1 MAANNILDPPIPL
14 LRIKDPSEFG
24 TVEIS
29 HRFHVPVQNQG
40 AANEVAAHWDK
51 RKEELPY
58 CPDSVDKE
66 QFIYTS
72 IEFADATI
80 SNRLHIS
87 TDANAMHKNLRLVFG
102 GDLRIMWDRLR
113 DERIATNTTTAAD
126 GSVTIAPFTV
136 VMHSQDF
143 VTLIEQTMGTRAY
156 EIQDRYLH
164 NSSKPFKQSCQEL
177 YARLMLIARYM
188 RYFPGNHA
196 DAADGIGVYT
206 KLQFKSL
213 YYNMMPQTWRDEFDK
228 AGIDLSANTY
238 TPSQVMRYFSV
249 QETIANRGRNPN
261 PRLSQP
267 TRRNNRTHNRS
278 NRRNQPYSR
287 SPIAASRPHFGP
299 SPPSAARPGRSGF
312 AGRGGFGGRGGR
324 GGRGGGGWSPGGT
337 NPRGRV
343 PLGPG
348 RGNAGRRSPVRGTE
362 RWSSQREGHDSMYY
376 QNDRN
381 HGHQRYASRPN
392 RTSEV
397 HYLDDFAPMN
407 HENYH
412 LDTVYEP
419 DEDPQDFLRAGEE
432 LPESYDMDYEMDY
445 YEPTEP
451 MEYDADEP
459 YNPDEQL

>member
-1 MAANNILDPPIPL
+1 MASNNILDPPIPL
-14 LRIKDPSEFG
+14 VRLKDPDDYG
-24 TVEIS
+24 TVELNFK
-29 HRFHVPVQNQG
+29 FHMPTQNPG
-40 AANEVAAHWDK
+40 GTNEIAAYWDK
-51 RKEELPY
+51 RKEEVPF

-66 QFIYTS
+66 QFIHTL
-72 IEFADATI
+72 IEFTDATV
-80 SNRLHIS
+80 SSRLNIL
-87 TDANAMHKNLRLVFG
+87 NAPNALYKNLRLVLG
-102 GDLRIMWDRLR
+102 GDLRIMWDRIK
-113 DERIATNTTTAAD
+113 EQRIASNTTIVGGTPTTTAW
-126 GSVTIAPFTV
+126 TV
-136 VMHSQDF
+136 AQHSTDAQ
-143 VTLIEQTMGTRAY
+143 TLITNTMGTRAY

-164 NSSKPFKQSCQEL
+164 NSSKPFKQSCQQL
-177 YARLMLIARYM
+177 YARLTLIARYM
-188 RYFPGNHA
+188 HYFPGGHPNV
-196 DAADGIGVYT
+196 DNGIGVYS
-206 KLQFKSL
+206 KLQFKSM
-213 YYNMMPQTWRDEFDK
+213 YYNMMPQAWRDEFDK
-228 AGIDLSANTY
+228 AGLDLSNDTY
-238 TPSQVMRYFSV
+238 LPDQVMRYFSV
-249 QETIANRGRNPN
+249 QESIANRGRNPN
-261 PRLSQP
+261 PRLTQP
-267 TRRNNRTHNRS
+267 TRRANRQKNR
-278 NRRNQPYSR
+278 NYRRNQPYTHAPVS
-287 SPIAASRPHFGP
+287 SGRPAFGP
-299 SPPSAARPGRSGF
+299 SPPPASRAGRGSYG
-312 AGRGGFGGRGGR
+312 GRGGFGGRGSR
-324 GGRGGGGWSPGGT
+324 GGRGGGWSPGGT